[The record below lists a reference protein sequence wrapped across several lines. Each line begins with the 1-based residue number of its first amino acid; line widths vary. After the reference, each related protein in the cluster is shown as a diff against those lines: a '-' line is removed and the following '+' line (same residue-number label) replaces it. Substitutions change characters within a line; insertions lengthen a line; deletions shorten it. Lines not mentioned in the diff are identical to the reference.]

1 MRRGLRFT
9 ALHCGVLTDRGTP
22 LATAGQIEGILAD
35 DCPLAPADISASV
48 APAGYG
54 RFVRGAFAPGG
65 DPTMSRCTCL
75 RKTHAQ
81 APLPA
86 PPCERLRKAP
96 SMSRNARIIAKSA
109 FHGQ

>member
-35 DCPLAPADISASV
+35 DCPLVPADISASV

-54 RFVRGAFAPGG
+54 SSSGGLSPQEMTPRCPGAR
-65 DPTMSRCTCL
+65 SCEL
-75 RKTHAQ
+75 HAQ
-81 APLPA
+81 APLSA

-96 SMSRNARIIAKSA
+96 SMSGNARIIAQSA
-109 FHGQ
+109 FHGE